1 MLYWELARPMEALL
15 CCVVLWGIFRCIL
28 PIDAE
33 ILDMLSDSNVFFFF
47 IQNFNKELDEACKI
61 QRGISVP
68 DVLLRQGLKRDNAE
82 HLIPQY
88 NAFFE
93 M

>member
-1 MLYWELARPMEALL
+1 MFNAIIQFLFL
-15 CCVVLWGIFRCIL
+15 
-28 PIDAE
+28 
-33 ILDMLSDSNVFFFF
+33 
-47 IQNFNKELDEACKI
+47 QNFNKELEDACKV

-68 DVLLRQGLKRDNAE
+68 DVILREGLKRDNVE

>member
-1 MLYWELARPMEALL
+1 MLP
-15 CCVVLWGIFRCIL
+15 
-28 PIDAE
+28 
-33 ILDMLSDSNVFFFF
+33 FFCA
-47 IQNFNKELDEACKI
+47 QNFNKELEEACKI
-61 QRGISVP
+61 QRPISVP
-68 DVLLRQGLKRDNAE
+68 DVILREGLKRDNSE

>member
-1 MLYWELARPMEALL
+1 MEFYSKSEENAIIQFLFL
-15 CCVVLWGIFRCIL
+15 
-28 PIDAE
+28 
-33 ILDMLSDSNVFFFF
+33 
-47 IQNFNKELDEACKI
+47 QNFNKELEDACKV

-68 DVLLRQGLKRDNAE
+68 DVILREGLKRDNVE